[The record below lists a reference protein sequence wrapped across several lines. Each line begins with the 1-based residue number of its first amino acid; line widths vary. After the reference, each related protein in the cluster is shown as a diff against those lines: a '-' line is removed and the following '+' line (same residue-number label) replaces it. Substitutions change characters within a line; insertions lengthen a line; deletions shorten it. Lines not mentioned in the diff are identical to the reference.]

1 MYFTFKVLSK
11 IISDEPSFVKPIN
24 GQIHPMDNWN
34 AKPINGHTDDYWN
47 YWIKIWA
54 TYFQGSTQT
63 QIFNFLNFRHHQLRR
78 WSHDPAP
85 LGTEVG
91 LSEIRQEAQ
100 KHIV

>member
-1 MYFTFKVLSK
+1 MSK

-24 GQIHPMDNWN
+24 GQIHAMDIQMQKW
-34 AKPINGHTDDYWN
+34 KKTTDDYWN